1 MSLARFV
8 CIPVK
13 HSETVSPANCVTVH
27 GIEEYTNLMEARLP
41 RDKHDDALNLVKY
54 FARHKKVTIH
64 ELQSLTG
71 TLHFA
76 C

>member
-27 GIEEYTNLMEARLP
+27 GIEVYTQSLEARLP
-41 RDKHDDALNLVKY
+41 HDKLDDALNLVKR
-54 FARHKKVTIH
+54 FARRKKVTLR
-64 ELQSLTG
+64 ELQSLIG
-71 TLHFA
+71 TLNFA